1 MFVGAGACSRSTD
14 IHVIRVQIIMQKNE
28 ENGSQQSYTH
38 IQLKILFTHA
48 CWAPRTFRFSLS
60 VCRYGSQRLQE
71 HTDSEAQ
78 SNQRHGVGRRDL
90 ARRCDQLKVL
100 QITTRDKQRQ
110 DSILSL
116 LDRRKKRI
124 ALAKGNLTLR
134 LSEKYS
140 SQFVPEENYM
150 MLSR

>member
-1 MFVGAGACSRSTD
+1 MKKMSASSHILIYSLKFYSRMHVGRPELSGFHFQQMRVLCTCLKRQLRLAAG
-14 IHVIRVQIIMQKNE
+14 I
-28 ENGSQQSYTH
+28 
-38 IQLKILFTHA
+38 F
-48 CWAPRTFRFSLS
+48 FSLQVHNCS
-60 VCRYGSQRLQE
+60 KSTLMIQG
-71 HTDSEAQ
+71 
-78 SNQRHGVGRRDL
+78 NQRQPVGRRDL

-110 DSILSL
+110 DSVLSL